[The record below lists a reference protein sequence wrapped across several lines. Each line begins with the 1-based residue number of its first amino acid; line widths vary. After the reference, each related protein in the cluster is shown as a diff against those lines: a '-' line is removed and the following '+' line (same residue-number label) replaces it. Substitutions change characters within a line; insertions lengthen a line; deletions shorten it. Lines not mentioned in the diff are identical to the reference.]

1 MQKQH
6 KKWVL
11 PKCYRHLLFLLFF
24 STTLYAQNNGNIT
37 VIIQDTKGEAL
48 SGASVNVANASKG
61 FSQTSSS
68 NNEGLTVFKDL
79 LTDSSYCITVSY
91 IGMELQKQCG
101 YQVKAGQKVTVIIKM
116 KESLSTQMNEV
127 VVVGYGTRKKSD
139 VTGAIGSVAEKDFN
153 RGVVTSPESL
163 FQGKIAGVNVTGNTG
178 EPGGNQTVVIRGPGS
193 LRSGNGPLMVVDGVP
208 LDNSTVSTSTPNVGF
223 GASASL
229 NPLNFINPADI
240 ESIDVLKD
248 ASATAIYGSRA
259 ANGVI
264 IITTKKGSAKNGGL
278 TYSNYF
284 GTSSIAKKLD
294 LFTAAEFIAFQEKQ
308 GRSQYIFD
316 RNIATDWQ
324 DQIFRQAF
332 TQNHNL
338 ALNGGTDKSS
348 YYMSLSA
355 MDQEGIIKTNELK
368 RYTARFKIDQL
379 LLKDRLKVT
388 TNITYA
394 HINNTASPR
403 SDKPGANSGSLLP
416 DAFGANPT
424 YPVRN
429 ADGIL
434 FVFPQGR
441 NPLADLELFDS
452 FSRTDR
458 VLGNIEGKLKLF
470 KGLEYRINYAIDR
483 SIGNGDTQIKRSSL
497 PNMEFPEGRAI
508 FLKNESTS
516 HLIEHYLNYVLT
528 LKKHNIEF
536 LAGQSYQYFF
546 QRAASSSIN
555 NFSTDAID
563 AIYNPGI
570 GTSLTINQN
579 MPTGTANIN
588 ELQSYFGRVNYSFND
603 KYLLT
608 ATIRKDGSSKFGK
621 NNRYGIFPSV
631 SGAWKLNQEDFISK
645 LNIFSE
651 LKLRAGWGQ
660 TGNQEIPNKI
670 TLPLLSSGIGLTQGY
685 PLSDAAVNTGYIYN
699 RTANPNL
706 KWETTTQTNVGLDF
720 GLFQGALTGTADY
733 FNKNTSDMLLQLTVA
748 DPISPTTTKWGN
760 VPMNV
765 INKGL
770 ELSLNYASS
779 KAHKLN
785 FSVGGNATFLKNTV
799 KNAPFSFLSTGALS
813 GPGTNNVNVSVIKNG
828 EPLSSF
834 FLQEHI
840 GFDANGNNVFR
851 DINRDKVSNA
861 NDRIIAASPIP
872 TFLYG
877 LNATVSYDRFD
888 LALNFNGVSG
898 NKVYNNTAN
907 AYFNFPQLA
916 SGQNIV
922 NNGVNDQESRSN
934 SATPSTRYLEDGSF
948 LRLNNATL
956 RYNLNLNKIDWL
968 KTLSVYVTGQNLF
981 TITNYSGMDP
991 EVNVPSE
998 VGGIISYGI
1007 DTTNYPR
1014 ARTFLLGLN
1023 LSF

>member
-6 KKWVL
+6 KQRVSRCCRL
-11 PKCYRHLLFLLFF
+11 LLILLLF
-24 STTLYAQNNGNIT
+24 STALHAQNKGNIT
-37 VIIQDTKGEAL
+37 VIVQDTKGGAL
-48 SGASVNVANASKG
+48 SGASVNIANTSKA

-68 NNEGLTVFKDL
+68 SDAGLTVFKDL
-79 LTDSSYCITVSY
+79 PGDSSYCITVSY
-91 IGMELQKQCG
+91 MGMEQQKQCG

-116 KESLSTQMNEV
+116 KESLSRQMNEV

-193 LRSGNGPLMVVDGVP
+193 LRSGNGPLMVIDGVP

-223 GASASL
+223 GSSASL

-240 ESIDVLKD
+240 ESVDVLKD

-278 TYSNYF
+278 NYSNYF
-284 GTSSIAKKLD
+284 GTSAIAKKLD
-294 LFTAAEFIAFQEKQ
+294 LFTAAEYIAFQDKQ
-308 GRSQYIFD
+308 GRSQYIYD
-316 RNIATDWQ
+316 RNTATDWQ

-338 ALNGGTDKSS
+338 AINGGTDKSS
-348 YYMSLSA
+348 YYLSLSA

-379 LLKDRLKVT
+379 LLKDRLKVS
-388 TNITYA
+388 TNLTYG
-394 HINNTASPR
+394 HIDNAASPR

-429 ADGIL
+429 ADGSL

-441 NPLADLELFDS
+441 NPLADLELFES
-452 FSRTDR
+452 SSRTDR
-458 VLGNIEGKLKLF
+458 ILGNIEGKLKLV
-470 KGLEYRINYAIDR
+470 KGLEYRVNFAIDR
-483 SIGNGDTQIKRSSL
+483 SVGNGETQVKRSTL
-497 PNMEFPEGRAI
+497 PNLEFPEGRAV
-508 FLKNESTS
+508 FMKNESSS
-516 HLIEHYLNYVLT
+516 HLLEHYLNYALT
-528 LKKHNIEF
+528 LNKHKIEV

-546 QRAASSSIN
+546 QRASSSSIN

-570 GTSLTINQN
+570 GTSLSINQN
-579 MPTGTANIN
+579 MPTGSANIN
-588 ELQSYFGRVNYSFND
+588 ELQSYFGRVNYSFAD

-631 SGAWKLNQEDFISK
+631 SGAWKLSQEDFIAR
-645 LNIFSE
+645 LNVFSE

-685 PLSDAAVNTGYIYN
+685 PLSDGTVNTGYIYN

-706 KWETTTQTNVGLDF
+706 KWETTTQTNIGLDF
-720 GLFQGALTGTADY
+720 GLFHGALTGSADY
-733 FNKNTSDMLLQLTVA
+733 FDKNTSDMILQLTVA
-748 DPISPTTTKWGN
+748 DPISPTTTQWSN

-765 INKGL
+765 INKGV

-779 KAHKLN
+779 KAHQIS

-834 FLQEHI
+834 YLQDHI

-851 DINRDKVSNA
+851 DINGDGVSNA
-861 NDRIIAASPIP
+861 NDRIIAGSPIP
-872 TFLYG
+872 TLVYG
-877 LNATVSYDRFD
+877 LNSTVSYKRFD
-888 LALNFNGVSG
+888 LSLNFNGVSG
-898 NKVYNNTAN
+898 NKIYNNTAN

-922 NNGVNDQESRSN
+922 NNGVNEQESRSN
-934 SATPSTRYLEDGSF
+934 SATPSTRYLEDGRF

-956 RYNLNLNKIDWL
+956 LYNVNLNKVDWL
-968 KTLSVYVTGQNLF
+968 KTLSVYVSGQNLF
-981 TITNYSGMDP
+981 TVTKYSGIDP
-991 EVNVPSE
+991 EVNVPSD
-998 VGGIISYGI
+998 VNGIISYGI

-1023 LSF
+1023 VSF

>member
-6 KKWVL
+6 KQSML
-11 PKCYRHLLFLLFF
+11 PKCCRLLLLLLFF
-24 STTLYAQNNGNIT
+24 NTALHAQNRGNIT
-37 VIIQDTKGEAL
+37 VIVQNIKGEAL
-48 SGASVNVANASKG
+48 SGASVNIANNSKV

-68 NNEGLTVFKDL
+68 GNDGLAVFKEL
-79 LTDSSYCITVSY
+79 SSDSSYCITVSY
-91 IGMELQKQCG
+91 LGMEQQKQCG

-116 KESLSTQMNEV
+116 QEGLSRQMNEV

-139 VTGAIGSVAEKDFN
+139 VTGAIGSVSEKDFN

-163 FQGKIAGVNVTGNTG
+163 FQGKVAGVNVTGNTG

-264 IITTKKGSAKNGGL
+264 IITTKKGSAKKGGL
-278 TYSNYF
+278 SYSNYF
-284 GTSSIAKKLD
+284 GTSTVANKLD
-294 LFTAAEFIAFQEKQ
+294 LLTAAEYIAFQEKQ
-308 GRSQYIFD
+308 GRSQYIYD
-316 RNIATDWQ
+316 RNTATDWQ
-324 DQIFRQAF
+324 DQIFRRAF
-332 TQNHNL
+332 TQNHNI
-338 ALNGGTDKSS
+338 ALNGGNDKLN

-368 RYTARFKIDQL
+368 RYTARFKVEQL
-379 LLKDRLKVT
+379 LLKERLKVS
-388 TNITYA
+388 TNFTYG
-394 HINNTASPR
+394 HVNNIASPR
-403 SDKPGANSGSLLP
+403 SDRPGANTGSLLP

-429 ADGIL
+429 ADGSL

-458 VLGNIEGKLKLF
+458 ALGNIEGKLKLF

-483 SIGNGDTQIKRSSL
+483 SVGNGETQVKRSSL
-497 PNMEFPEGRAI
+497 PNMEFPEGRAV
-508 FLKNESTS
+508 FVKNESSS
-516 HLIEHYLNYVLT
+516 HLIEHYLNYALT
-528 LKKHNIEF
+528 LNKHKVEA
-536 LAGQSYQYFF
+536 LAGYSYQYFF
-546 QRAASSSIN
+546 QRATSSSIN
-555 NFSTDAID
+555 NFSTSSID

-608 ATIRKDGSSKFGK
+608 VTIRKDGSSKFGK

-631 SGAWKLNQEDFISK
+631 SAAWKLTEEDFISK
-645 LNIFSE
+645 LNLFNE

-685 PLSDAAVNTGYIYN
+685 PLSDGLANTGYIYN
-699 RTANPNL
+699 RTANPSL

-720 GLFQGALTGTADY
+720 GLFQGALTGSVDY
-733 FNKNTSDMLLQLTVA
+733 FNKNTSDMLLQLTVT
-748 DPISPTTTKWGN
+748 DPISPTTTQWSN

-765 INKGL
+765 INKGF
-770 ELSLNYASS
+770 ELSLNYVSS
-779 KAHKLN
+779 KEHKLN

-813 GPGTNNVNVSVIKNG
+813 GPGTNNVNVSVIMNG
-828 EPLSSF
+828 QPLSSF
-834 FLQEHI
+834 YLQEHI
-840 GFDANGNNVFR
+840 GFDAKGNNVFK
-851 DINRDKVSNA
+851 DINGDGVSNA
-861 NDRIIAASPIP
+861 NDRVIAGSPIP
-872 TFLYG
+872 TFVYG
-877 LNATVSYDRFD
+877 LNGTVSYSRFD
-888 LALNFNGVSG
+888 LSLNFNGVSG

-907 AYFNFPQLA
+907 AYFNFPQLS

-922 NNGVNDQESRSN
+922 NNGINDQESRSN
-934 SATPSTRYLEDGSF
+934 SATPSTRYLEDGRF

-956 RYNLNLNKIDWL
+956 RYNVNLNKIDWL
-968 KTLSVYVTGQNLF
+968 KNLSVYVTGQNLF
-981 TITNYSGMDP
+981 TITKYSGLDP
-991 EVNVPSE
+991 EVNVPAE
-998 VGGIISYGI
+998 ANGIIAYGI

-1023 LSF
+1023 VSF